1 MPSHVSRPTCKAK
14 GGSIRGGAII
24 KISALLASACAVLAV
39 AGAAS
44 AGLVVGVSEDRG
56 KDTNAAAFFATLND
70 LGMTQNRASIIW
82 DPVQPN
88 VIAGQSQ
95 IAQWL
100 PAAQAAGIRIVFAIA
115 PKDARDITGSQ
126 GAADRLAAFVAHVAQ
141 TFPQVKDYVIGNEP
155 NQPKFWLPQFD
166 SADRPVAASAYEP
179 MLAAS
184 YDALKAVDPAIN
196 VIGVGLSPRGND
208 NPHATSNISR
218 SPVRFIHDL
227 GVAYRASHRAK
238 PIMDELAYHPY
249 PAVNTDPPDTGYSW
263 PNAGLS
269 NLDRVKQAV
278 WDAFH
283 GTAQP
288 TFAETGFESM
298 NPLRLELDEIG
309 WQVAVLPNLAGLY
322 TGTETVPT
330 IDEPTQAEYYGDVI
344 MSSECDP
351 TIRSLSFFLLMDEPD
366 LSHWQSGLERID
378 GSHRASYDAVKTALA
393 QTHGN
398 CTQGVTTWRHSGA
411 VVLPRLSW
419 GPRRR
424 TARWTKWRFNAG
436 AGEEATYRAG
446 IFKAG
451 TSRRA
456 ITRSLSV
463 GRPRA
468 ILSTTGT
475 IKAKVR
481 AVAFPSRR
489 LKRGRYVMA
498 IRMTPT
504 MNSGR
509 ASLFISPVF
518 RVGI

>member
-1 MPSHVSRPTCKAK
+1 MI
-14 GGSIRGGAII
+14 IR
-24 KISALLASACAVLAV
+24 ISALLAFACAVLAV
-39 AGAAS
+39 AGAAR
-44 AGLVVGVSEDRG
+44 AGLIVGVSEDRG

-82 DPVQPN
+82 DPAHPN
-88 VIAGQSQ
+88 VIQGQAQ

-100 PAAQAAGIRIVFAIA
+100 PAAQAAGVRVVFAIA
-115 PKDARDITGSQ
+115 PQSARDITGSQ
-126 GAADRLAAFVAHVAQ
+126 GAAGRFAAFVGHVAQ

-166 SADRPVAASAYEP
+166 AAYRPVAGSAYEP
-179 MLAAS
+179 VLAAS
-184 YDALKAVDPAIN
+184 YDALKAIDPAIN

-208 NPHATSNISR
+208 NPHAKSNISR

-227 GVAYRASHRAK
+227 GVAYRASHRTK
-238 PIMDELAYHPY
+238 PIMDELAFHPY
-249 PAVNTDPPDTGYSW
+249 PAVNTDPPDSGYSW

-269 NLDRVKQAV
+269 NLDRVKQSV
-278 WDAFH
+278 WDAFQ

-288 TFAETGFESM
+288 TFAETGLESM
-298 NPLRLELDEIG
+298 NPLRLQLDEIG
-309 WQVAVLPNLAGLY
+309 WQVAVLPGLAGLY
-322 TGTETVPT
+322 TGTENVPT
-330 IDEPTQAEYYGDVI
+330 VDEPTQAEYYWDVI
-344 MSSECDP
+344 MSAECDP

-366 LSHWQSGLERID
+366 LTHWQSGLERID
-378 GSHRASYDAVKTALA
+378 GSHRESYNSVKTALA

-398 CTQGVTTWRHSGA
+398 CTQSMTSWRHNGA
-411 VVLPRLSW
+411 VVQPRISW

-424 TARWTKWRFNAG
+424 TARWKNWRFNAG
-436 AGEEATYRAG
+436 AGEEALYRAG

-456 ITRSLSV
+456 ISRSLLT

-468 ILSTTGT
+468 VLSAKGT

-481 AVAFPSRR
+481 TVAFPARR

-504 MNSGR
+504 MNSRR
-509 ASLFISPVF
+509 ASLFISRVL
-518 RVGI
+518 RVGV

>member
-1 MPSHVSRPTCKAK
+1 
-14 GGSIRGGAII
+14 
-24 KISALLASACAVLAV
+24 
-39 AGAAS
+39 
-44 AGLVVGVSEDRG
+44 
-56 KDTNAAAFFATLND
+56 
-70 LGMTQNRASIIW
+70 
-82 DPVQPN
+82 
-88 VIAGQSQ
+88 
-95 IAQWL
+95 
-100 PAAQAAGIRIVFAIA
+100 
-115 PKDARDITGSQ
+115 
-126 GAADRLAAFVAHVAQ
+126 
-141 TFPQVKDYVIGNEP
+141 
-155 NQPKFWLPQFD
+155 
-166 SADRPVAASAYEP
+166 
-179 MLAAS
+179 
-184 YDALKAVDPAIN
+184 
-196 VIGVGLSPRGND
+196 
-208 NPHATSNISR
+208 
-218 SPVRFIHDL
+218 
-227 GVAYRASHRAK
+227 
-238 PIMDELAYHPY
+238 MDELAYHPY

-288 TFAETGFESM
+288 TFAETGLESM
-298 NPLRLELDEIG
+298 SPLRLELDEIG
-309 WQVAVLPNLAGLY
+309 WQVAVPPNLAGLY
-322 TGTETVPT
+322 TGTENVPT

-344 MSSECDP
+344 MSAECDP

-378 GSHRASYDAVKTALA
+378 GSHRASYNAVKTALA

-398 CTQGVTTWRHSGA
+398 CTQGMTTWRHSGA

-456 ITRSLSV
+456 ITRSLSA

-518 RVGI
+518 RVGV